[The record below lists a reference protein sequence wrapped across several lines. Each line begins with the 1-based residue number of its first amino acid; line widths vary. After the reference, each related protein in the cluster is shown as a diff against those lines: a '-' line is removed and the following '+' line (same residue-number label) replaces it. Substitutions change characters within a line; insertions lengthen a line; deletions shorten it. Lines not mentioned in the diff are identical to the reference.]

1 MPTSP
6 VAAASLATS
15 EPVAASVAASEHT
28 QPDVIDSFAKLLS
41 NLETKESDFSGEED
55 GFVERLLKLADT
67 VQPDWTTEEPCDAEP
82 IQKPEMQ
89 QPESSAKKPAG
100 DARKDEL
107 NKQLKL
113 VSQTGVFD
121 MHGSTVG
128 YAWARDLKKD

>member
-6 VAAASLATS
+6 VVAASLATS
-15 EPVAASVAASEHT
+15 EPVAASVATSEHT
-28 QPDVIDSFAKLLS
+28 QPDVMDSFAKLLS

-89 QPESSAKKPAG
+89 
-100 DARKDEL
+100 
-107 NKQLKL
+107 
-113 VSQTGVFD
+113 
-121 MHGSTVG
+121 
-128 YAWARDLKKD
+128 